1 MSKKVIS
8 SVNFALSLFVLAIF
22 VKNIFFTIGGD
33 SIKPLVLGILFLIF
47 IVLALIGGLQTEK
60 KNMISGIFMILAA
73 ISIILLGLGAN
84 DSGVL
89 GQIAL
94 IVAII
99 SFILYLYTAIQTFR
113 KK

>member
-1 MSKKVIS
+1 MSKKVINF
-8 SVNFALSLFVLAIF
+8 VNFALSLFVLAIF

-33 SIKPLVLGILFLIF
+33 NTNQLVLGILFILF

-60 KNMISGIFMILAA
+60 RNTISGIFMILAA
-73 ISIILLGLGAN
+73 IITIPLGLGAN
-84 DSGVL
+84 DSGLL

-94 IVAII
+94 VVAIV